1 MFETESTLG
10 REFYKILFE
19 AIDSGW
25 KVRLHFLNLY
35 VICILACIVPFHF
48 FPHGILIWG
57 IFAVWLFIY
66 ALRRV
71 KQRPA
76 KFADT
81 FISNTKEETG
91 SDTIS
96 YITQL
101 SDEGICYKNL
111 VTHAEGV
118 IKYSL
123 VKEVYYIK
131 GFYYLLFKSNRG
143 LPVNANRLDEKQRAE
158 CVEYLNSKLSGVKW
172 FQCE

>member
-10 REFYKILFE
+10 RDFYEILFG
-19 AIDSGW
+19 AIESDW
-25 KVRLHFLNLY
+25 KVRLRFLSLY
-35 VICILACIVPFHF
+35 AMCAIACLVPFHF
-48 FPHGILIWG
+48 LPHGFLIWG

-66 ALRRV
+66 VARV
-71 KQRPA
+71 IKRRPA

-81 FISNTKEETG
+81 LIFNTKEETG
-91 SDTIS
+91 IDTIS
-96 YITQL
+96 YITWL
-101 SDEGICYKNL
+101 GEEGICYKNL
-111 VTHAEGV
+111 VTHAEGA

-143 LPVNANRLDEKQRAE
+143 LPINTNSLDEKQRAE
-158 CVEYLNSKLSGVKW
+158 CIEYLNSKLNGVKW